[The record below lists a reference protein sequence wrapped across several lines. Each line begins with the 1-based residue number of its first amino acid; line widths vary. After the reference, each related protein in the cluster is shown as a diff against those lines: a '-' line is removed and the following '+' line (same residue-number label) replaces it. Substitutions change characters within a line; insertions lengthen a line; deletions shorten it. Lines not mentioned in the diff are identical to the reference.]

1 LIPLLVFFPWIKQ
14 HQIIVDMFTT
24 CYMKRLS
31 LALVL
36 WALTILTGCGTL
48 ANGRGWGQD
57 ATLFPGWD
65 RVGRAAL
72 NAALEP
78 ETWVP
83 VAGAAIFQI
92 GSLDKNL
99 ANWAAKRTP
108 IFQSQDNADTA
119 SEALQATSE
128 AACVIT
134 ALATP
139 SGEESG
145 DWLLAKAKGL
155 TVGIAAV
162 ALTEGT
168 TDLLKYTTNRTRP
181 DHSGRDSFPS
191 GHASR
196 TAACNTLATRNLQY
210 LEMPGGARTGLRA
223 GFLALTLST
232 GWARLESKKHYPSD
246 VLAGMAIGHF
256 FGAFIN
262 DAFLGLDSPKN
273 FFFAVEPSKRDIYC
287 TLHWAF

>member
-1 LIPLLVFFPWIKQ
+1 LIAQNFLAGRKMVAAL
-14 HQIIVDMFTT
+14 HRT
-24 CYMKRLS
+24 CLS

-36 WALTILTGCGTL
+36 CSMQICIGCGTL

-65 RVGRAAL
+65 RVGKAAL
-72 NAALEP
+72 HAVLEP

-83 VAGAAIFQI
+83 AAGAAIFQI
-92 GSLDKNL
+92 GSLDGNL
-99 ANWAAKRTP
+99 ANWASKRTP
-108 IFQSQDNADTA
+108 IFQSQNNANTA
-119 SEALQATSE
+119 SEALQATAE
-128 AACVIT
+128 AAVVIT

-145 DWLLAKAKGL
+145 AWGWAKTKGL
-155 TVGIAAV
+155 TVEIAAV

-181 DHSGRDSFPS
+181 DNSGHDSFPS

-196 TAACNTLATRNLQY
+196 TAVCSTLASRNIQY
-210 LEMPGGARTGLRA
+210 LEMPDGARTGLRA
-223 GFLALTLST
+223 GFLALSLTT
-232 GWARLESKKHYPSD
+232 GWARLESKKHFPSD

-256 FGAFIN
+256 FGAFIH

-273 FFFAVEPSKRDIYC
+273 FFFAVEPSRKDISC
-287 TLHWAF
+287 TMRWFF

>member
-1 LIPLLVFFPWIKQ
+1 MNKHNLFSSTYKKWLG
-14 HQIIVDMFTT
+14 
-24 CYMKRLS
+24 
-31 LALVL
+31 LALVICSL
-36 WALTILTGCGTL
+36 ITVFGCGTL
-48 ANGRGWGQD
+48 VNGRGWGQD

-65 RVGRAAL
+65 RVGKAAL

-78 ETWVP
+78 ETWAPAV
-83 VAGAAIFQI
+83 GAAAFQI
-92 GSLDKNL
+92 GSLDRNL
-99 ANWAAKRTP
+99 ANWASKRTP
-108 IFQSQDNADTA
+108 IFQSQDNANTA

-128 AACVIT
+128 AAAVVT

-139 SGEESG
+139 SGEKSD
-145 DWLLAKAKGL
+145 DWAWAKAKGL

-181 DHSGRDSFPS
+181 DNSGHDSFPS

-196 TAACNTLATRNLQY
+196 TAVCDTLATRNLRY
-210 LEMPGGARTGLRA
+210 LDVPDAACMGLRA
-223 GFLALTLST
+223 GFFALTLST
-232 GWARLESKKHYPSD
+232 GWARLEAKKHYPSD
-246 VLAGMAIGHF
+246 VLAGMAFGHF

-273 FFFAVEPSKRDIYC
+273 FFFSVEPSRKDIYC
-287 TLHWAF
+287 SLHWVY

>member
-1 LIPLLVFFPWIKQ
+1 MCAPRHLQWLSLTLVFCS
-14 HQIIVDMFTT
+14 VAMF
-24 CYMKRLS
+24 
-31 LALVL
+31 A
-36 WALTILTGCGTL
+36 GCGTL

-57 ATLFPGWD
+57 ATLCPGWH
-65 RVGRAAL
+65 RVGKAAL

-83 VAGAAIFQI
+83 AVGAAVFQI
-92 GSLDKNL
+92 GSMDRNL
-99 ANWAAKRTP
+99 SNWASKRTP
-108 IFQSQDNADTA
+108 IFQSQGNADTA
-119 SEALQATSE
+119 SEALQATAE
-128 AACVIT
+128 AAYAIT

-145 DWLLAKAKGL
+145 DWACAKAKGL
-155 TVGIAAV
+155 TVGIAAI

-181 DHSGRDSFPS
+181 DGSDHESFPS

-196 TAACNTLATRNLQY
+196 AAVCDTLATRNLQY
-210 LEMPGGARTGLRA
+210 LAMPDAARTGLRVS
-223 GFLALTLST
+223 FLALSLTT
-232 GWARLESKKHYPSD
+232 AWARVEAKQHFPSD
-246 VLAGMAIGHF
+246 VLAGMAFGHF

-273 FFFAVEPSKRDIYC
+273 FFFSVEPSRRDVLC
-287 TLHWAF
+287 SVHWVF

>member
-1 LIPLLVFFPWIKQ
+1 
-14 HQIIVDMFTT
+14 MFAAR
-24 CYMKRLS
+24 YRKWLS

-36 WALTILTGCGTL
+36 GSLEMLPGCGTL

-65 RVGRAAL
+65 RVGRSAL

-83 VAGAAIFQI
+83 VVGAAIFQI
-92 GSLDKNL
+92 GSLDRNL
-99 ANWAAKRTP
+99 ANWASKRTP
-108 IFQSQDNADTA
+108 LFQSQNNADAA
-119 SEALQATSE
+119 SEALQATAE

-139 SGEESG
+139 SGEQSG
-145 DWLLAKAKGL
+145 DWALAKARGL
-155 TVGIAAV
+155 TVAIAAV

-168 TDLLKYTTNRTRP
+168 TDLLKYTINRTRP
-181 DHSGRDSFPS
+181 DNSGHDSFPS

-196 TAACNTLATRNLQY
+196 TAACNTLASRNLQS
-210 LEMPGGARTGLRA
+210 LELPDGARMGLRA
-223 GFLALTLST
+223 GFLALSIST
-232 GWARLESKKHYPSD
+232 GWARLESKKHFPSD

-262 DAFLGLDSPKN
+262 DAFLGLGTPQT
-273 FFFAVEPSKRDIYC
+273 FFFAVEPSKKDLYC
-287 TLHWAF
+287 SMHWIF

>member
-1 LIPLLVFFPWIKQ
+1 MNNLIAYYHRKWLG
-14 HQIIVDMFTT
+14 
-24 CYMKRLS
+24 
-31 LALVL
+31 LALL
-36 WALTILTGCGTL
+36 LCSMGMFIGCGTL

-65 RVGRAAL
+65 RVGKAAL

-83 VAGAAIFQI
+83 AAGAAAFQI
-92 GSLDKNL
+92 GSLDRNL
-99 ANWAAKRTP
+99 SNWASKRTP
-108 IFQSQDNADTA
+108 IFQSQDNANTA

-128 AACVIT
+128 AAAVVT

-139 SGEESG
+139 SGEQSG
-145 DWLLAKAKGL
+145 DWASAKAKGL
-155 TVGIAAV
+155 AVGIAAV

-181 DHSGRDSFPS
+181 DNSGHDSFPS

-196 TAACNTLATRNLQY
+196 TAVCNTLATRNLRY
-210 LEMPGGARTGLRA
+210 LDMPDAACMGLRA
-223 GFLALTLST
+223 GFFALTLST
-232 GWARLESKKHYPSD
+232 GWARLEAKKHYPSD
-246 VLAGMAIGHF
+246 VMAGMAFGHF

-262 DAFLGLDSPKN
+262 DAFLGLESSKN
-273 FFFAVEPSKRDIYC
+273 FFFTVEPSAKDIYC
-287 TLHWAF
+287 SMHWIF

>member
-1 LIPLLVFFPWIKQ
+1 MYAARYRKWF
-14 HQIIVDMFTT
+14 
-24 CYMKRLS
+24 S

-36 WALTILTGCGTL
+36 CSLKMITGCGTL

-57 ATLFPGWD
+57 ATPFPGWD
-65 RVGRAAL
+65 RVGQAAL

-92 GSLDKNL
+92 GSIDRNL
-99 ANWAAKRTP
+99 ANWASKRTP
-108 IFQSQDNADTA
+108 IFQSQNNADTA
-119 SEALQATSE
+119 SEALQATAE

-139 SGEESG
+139 SGEQSA
-145 DWLLAKAKGL
+145 DWVLAKTKGL
-155 TVGIAAV
+155 TVEIAAL

-181 DHSGRDSFPS
+181 DNSGHDSFPS

-210 LEMPGGARTGLRA
+210 LEMPDGARTGLRA
-223 GFLALTLST
+223 GFLALSLTT
-232 GWARLESKKHYPSD
+232 GWARLESRKHFPSD

-273 FFFAVEPSKRDIYC
+273 FFFAVEPSKKDIYC
-287 TLHWAF
+287 SMHWVF

>member
-1 LIPLLVFFPWIKQ
+1 
-14 HQIIVDMFTT
+14 MFAGH
-24 CYMKRLS
+24 YRKWFV

-36 WALTILTGCGTL
+36 GSMKICAGCGTL

-78 ETWVP
+78 ETWAP

-92 GSLDKNL
+92 GSLDRNL
-99 ANWAAKRTP
+99 VNWASKRTP
-108 IFQSQDNADTA
+108 IFQSQNNANTA
-119 SEALQATSE
+119 SEALQAT
-128 AACVIT
+128 AAAAGVIT

-139 SGEESG
+139 SGEQSG
-145 DWLLAKAKGL
+145 DWVLAKTKGL
-155 TVGIAAV
+155 SVEIAAV
-162 ALTEGT
+162 ALTFGT

-181 DHSGRDSFPS
+181 DHSGHDSFPS
-191 GHASR
+191 GHAST

-210 LEMPGGARTGLRA
+210 LEMPDGARTGLRA
-223 GFLALTLST
+223 GVLALTLTT
-232 GWARLESKKHYPSD
+232 GWARLEAKQHYPSD
-246 VLAGMAIGHF
+246 VLAGMALGHF
-256 FGAFIN
+256 FGAFIH

-273 FFFAVEPSKRDIYC
+273 FFFAVEPSRNDIYC
-287 TLHWAF
+287 SLHWVF

>member
-1 LIPLLVFFPWIKQ
+1 MNMTLSTACNRRW
-14 HQIIVDMFTT
+14 
-24 CYMKRLS
+24 LS

-36 WALTILTGCGTL
+36 CSLKMISGCGTL

-78 ETWVP
+78 ETWAP
-83 VAGAAIFQI
+83 AAAAAVFQI
-92 GSLDKNL
+92 GSLDQNL
-99 ANWAAKRTP
+99 ANWASKRTP

-128 AACVIT
+128 AAAVIT

-139 SGEESG
+139 SGEQSG
-145 DWLLAKAKGL
+145 DWALAKAKGL

-181 DHSGRDSFPS
+181 DNSGHDSFPS

-196 TAACNTLATRNLQY
+196 TTVCNTLATRNLQY
-210 LEMPGGARTGLRA
+210 LEMPDAARMGLRA
-223 GFLALTLST
+223 GFTAISLST

-246 VLAGMAIGHF
+246 VLAGMALGHF
-256 FGAFIN
+256 LGAFIY

-273 FFFAVEPSKRDIYC
+273 FFFSVEPSKKDLYC
-287 TLHWAF
+287 SLHWVF

>member
-1 LIPLLVFFPWIKQ
+1 
-14 HQIIVDMFTT
+14 MFAARYRK
-24 CYMKRLS
+24 CLS
-31 LALVL
+31 LTLL
-36 WALTILTGCGTL
+36 LCSLTMLTGCGTL

-65 RVGRAAL
+65 RVGKAAL
-72 NAALEP
+72 NAALDP
-78 ETWVP
+78 ETWAP

-92 GSLDKNL
+92 GSLDRNL
-99 ANWAAKRTP
+99 ANWASKRTP
-108 IFQSQDNADTA
+108 IFQSQNNADTA

-128 AACVIT
+128 AAWVIT
-134 ALATP
+134 ALAIP
-139 SGEESG
+139 SGEQSG
-145 DWLLAKAKGL
+145 DWVLAKAKGL

-181 DHSGRDSFPS
+181 DLSGHDSFPS

-210 LEMPGGARTGLRA
+210 LEMPDAARTGLRM
-223 GFLALTLST
+223 GFLALSLTT
-232 GWARLESKKHYPSD
+232 GWARLESKKHFPSD
-246 VLAGMAIGHF
+246 VLAGMALGHF

-273 FFFAVEPSKRDIYC
+273 FFFAVEPSKKDIYC
-287 TLHWAF
+287 SMRWVF

>member
-1 LIPLLVFFPWIKQ
+1 MCATRYRKWS
-14 HQIIVDMFTT
+14 
-24 CYMKRLS
+24 S
-31 LALVL
+31 LTLVL
-36 WALTILTGCGTL
+36 WVLTMLTGCGTL

-72 NAALEP
+72 HAALEP

-108 IFQSQDNADTA
+108 IFQSQNNADTA

-134 ALATP
+134 TLATP
-139 SGEESG
+139 SGEQSG
-145 DWLLAKAKGL
+145 DWVSAKAKGI
-155 TVGIAAV
+155 TVGLAAV

-181 DHSGRDSFPS
+181 DHSGHDSFPS

-196 TAACNTLATRNLQY
+196 TTVCNTLSSRNLQY
-210 LEMPGGARTGLRA
+210 LDMPEGARTGLKA
-223 GFLALTLST
+223 GFLALSLTT

-256 FGAFIN
+256 FGAFIY

-273 FFFAVEPSKRDIYC
+273 FFVAVEPSKKDIYC
-287 TLHWAF
+287 SLHWAF

>member
-1 LIPLLVFFPWIKQ
+1 
-14 HQIIVDMFTT
+14 MFAAH
-24 CYMKRLS
+24 YRKWLS

-36 WALTILTGCGTL
+36 CSMKMFTGCSTL

-65 RVGRAAL
+65 RVGEAAL

-78 ETWVP
+78 ETWAP

-92 GSLDKNL
+92 GSLDRNL
-99 ANWAAKRTP
+99 ASWASKRTP
-108 IFQSQDNADTA
+108 IFQSQNNADTA
-119 SEALQATSE
+119 SEALQATAE
-128 AACVIT
+128 AAYVIT

-139 SGEESG
+139 SGEKSG
-145 DWLLAKAKGL
+145 DWVSAKTKGL
-155 TVGIAAV
+155 SVGIAAV

-181 DHSGRDSFPS
+181 DNSGHDSFPS

-196 TAACNTLATRNLQY
+196 TAACDTLATRNLQY
-210 LEMPGGARTGLRA
+210 LEMPDGARTGLRA
-223 GFLALTLST
+223 GFLALSLTT
-232 GWARLESKKHYPSD
+232 GWARLEAKKHFPSD

-273 FFFAVEPSKRDIYC
+273 FFFAVEPSKKDIYC
-287 TLHWAF
+287 SMRWIF

>member
-1 LIPLLVFFPWIKQ
+1 LVLVFCSMK
-14 HQIIVDMFTT
+14 MF
-24 CYMKRLS
+24 
-31 LALVL
+31 
-36 WALTILTGCGTL
+36 IGCGTL

-65 RVGRAAL
+65 RVGKTAL

-78 ETWVP
+78 ETWAP
-83 VAGAAIFQI
+83 VVGAAIFQI
-92 GSLDKNL
+92 GSLDRNL
-99 ANWAAKRTP
+99 ANWASKRTP
-108 IFQSQDNADTA
+108 IFQSQDNANTA

-128 AACVIT
+128 AAYLIT

-139 SGEESG
+139 SGEQDG
-145 DWLLAKAKGL
+145 DWALAKAKGL
-155 TVGIAAV
+155 TVGITAV

-181 DHSGRDSFPS
+181 DNSGHDSFPS

-210 LEMPGGARTGLRA
+210 LEMPDAAHTGLRA
-223 GFLALTLST
+223 GFLALSLST

-273 FFFAVEPSKRDIYC
+273 FFFSLEPSKKDIYC
-287 TLHWAF
+287 SMRWVF

>member
-1 LIPLLVFFPWIKQ
+1 MSAAHYNRWLN
-14 HQIIVDMFTT
+14 
-24 CYMKRLS
+24 
-31 LALVL
+31 LALVFCSMV
-36 WALTILTGCGTL
+36 TFTGCGTL

-65 RVGRAAL
+65 RVGQAAL

-78 ETWVP
+78 ETWAP

-92 GSLDKNL
+92 GSLDRNL
-99 ANWAAKRTP
+99 ANWASKRTP
-108 IFQSQDNADTA
+108 IFQSQDNANTA

-128 AACVIT
+128 AAYVIT

-139 SGEESG
+139 SGEQSG
-145 DWLLAKAKGL
+145 DWALAKVKGL

-168 TDLLKYTTNRTRP
+168 TDFLKYTTNRTRP
-181 DHSGRDSFPS
+181 DNSGHDSFPS
-191 GHASR
+191 GHTSR
-196 TAACNTLATRNLQY
+196 TAACNTLATRNLQC
-210 LEMPGGARTGLRA
+210 LEMPDAAQTGLRA
-223 GFLALTLST
+223 GFLALSLST
-232 GWARLESKKHYPSD
+232 GWARLESMKHYPSD
-246 VLAGMAIGHF
+246 VLAGMALGHF

-273 FFFAVEPSKRDIYC
+273 CFFLVEPSKKDIYC
-287 TLHWAF
+287 SMRWVF

>member
-1 LIPLLVFFPWIKQ
+1 
-14 HQIIVDMFTT
+14 MFSAH
-24 CYMKRLS
+24 YRKWLS
-31 LALVL
+31 LAL
-36 WALTILTGCGTL
+36 ALSLATMLAGCGTL

-65 RVGRAAL
+65 RVGQAAL

-92 GSLDKNL
+92 GSLDRNL
-99 ANWAAKRTP
+99 ANWASKRTP

-139 SGEESG
+139 SGEQSG
-145 DWLLAKAKGL
+145 DWVLAKAKGL

-181 DHSGRDSFPS
+181 DNSGHDSFPS

-196 TAACNTLATRNLQY
+196 TAVCNTLATRNLQY
-210 LEMPGGARTGLRA
+210 LEMPDAARTGLRA
-223 GFLALTLST
+223 GFLALSLST
-232 GWARLESKKHYPSD
+232 GWARLESQKHYPSD
-246 VLAGMAIGHF
+246 VLAGMALGHF
-256 FGAFIN
+256 LGAFIN

-273 FFFAVEPSKRDIYC
+273 FFFAVEPSKKDIYC
-287 TLHWAF
+287 SMRWAF